1 MKPKLEVEWQ
11 GIYSDAVDLY
21 LIDYPPS
28 NIPETCPYHFNDL
41 F

>member
-1 MKPKLEVEWQ
+1 
-11 GIYSDAVDLY
+11 

-41 F
+41 FWCQKLTLIS